1 MQLRLGAS
9 VIALISEVLKDKVQ
23 LLGTLVITLFE
34 QVKLE
39 KDAHAIVPGSHRFDI
54 L

>member
-1 MQLRLGAS
+1 MRLRLGAN
-9 VIALISEVLKDKVQ
+9 VTVLISEVLKDKVQ
-23 LLGTLVITLFE
+23 LYGVLGITLFE